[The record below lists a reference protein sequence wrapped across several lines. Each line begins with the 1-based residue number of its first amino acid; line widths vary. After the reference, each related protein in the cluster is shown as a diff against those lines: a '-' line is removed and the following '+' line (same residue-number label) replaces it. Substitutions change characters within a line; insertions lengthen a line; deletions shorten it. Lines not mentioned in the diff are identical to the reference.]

1 MRFHE
6 VGVYSQFCYPQTITI
21 PFLHLPVSR
30 LSAFTYKHT
39 YIMIKLWII
48 NKYTY
53 LLNTLYTC
61 IAGELIW
68 FNQAH
73 STNASCLRANPSFQ
87 KIFADVPDDK
97 LHFNTYYGDG
107 SELEPE
113 VLQHIRNVSW
123 KAAVGFQLR
132 KNEMIAMDNMYVQH
146 GRLSFEGKRRLLA
159 SMI

>member
-1 MRFHE
+1 MFVCRCTFEQSFIHLFN
-6 VGVYSQFCYPQTITI
+6 YSLLSSEYII
-21 PFLHLPVSR
+21 P
-30 LSAFTYKHT
+30 
-39 YIMIKLWII
+39 
-48 NKYTY
+48 
-53 LLNTLYTC
+53 C

-73 STNASCLRANPSFQ
+73 SSNASFFRANPSFQ
-87 KIFADVPDDK
+87 KNFADVSDDN

-123 KAAVGFQLR
+123 KVAVGFKLR
-132 KNEMIAMDNMYVQH
+132 KNEMIALDNMYVQH
-146 GRLSFEGKRRLLA
+146 ARLSFEGNRRLLA